1 MSSVSVDLRGF
12 VYPLTAQLDKHRW
25 ELERLQEQIAQV
37 GARLNKLEVEL
48 SETEGNYAAQHA
60 HLARSMQQRPDPGM
74 HRRSL
79 DFLVHARNLIKG
91 LNNDV
96 EEVRLERAA
105 LMDRCMERQR
115 KIEMLEEHREAQLQE
130 YVLSE
135 QTRLASEL
143 DREWSARSLWW
154 LRQQSLAPASVQ
166 TALEGPGK

>member
-25 ELERLQEQIAQV
+25 ELERLQGQIAQA
-37 GARLNKLEVEL
+37 GARLSKLEVQL

-60 HLARSMQQRPDPGM
+60 HLAKSMQQRPDPGM

-79 DFLVHARNLIKG
+79 DFLVHARGLIKG
-91 LNNDV
+91 LQNHI
-96 EEVRLERAA
+96 EETRLERSQ
-105 LMDRCMERQR
+105 LMDLCIERQR
-115 KIEMLEEHREAQLQE
+115 KIEMLEEHKGTQLQE

-143 DREWSARSLWW
+143 DREWSARSLWR
-154 LRQQSLAPASVQ
+154 LRQQSLSTASAKN
-166 TALEGPGK
+166 ALEGPG